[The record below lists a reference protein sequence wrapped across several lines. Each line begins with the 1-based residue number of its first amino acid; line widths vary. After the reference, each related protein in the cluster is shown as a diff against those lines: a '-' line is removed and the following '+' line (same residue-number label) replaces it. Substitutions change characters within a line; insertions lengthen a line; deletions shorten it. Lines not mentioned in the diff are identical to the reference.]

1 MTAPPDTAAVAT
13 RARPT
18 PWWLWVAPGLALL
31 PALVPFTFLMGRVL
45 GSGSRL
51 SDIVLSSQT
60 ARLIANTATLVV
72 LVVISVAVIGI
83 GAAWLTERTD
93 LRCRRL
99 WRVVVMLPLVMPSY
113 VIALALLAATGPR
126 GYLSDLAGFTIPAV
140 SGLIGAW
147 LTLTLATYPYVYLAA
162 SASLR
167 RLDSAHEEA
176 ARGLGAGPWR
186 AFRTIVLPQLRPAV
200 GSGLLVVALYTLSD
214 FGAVSLLRFDSFS
227 RVVYAQY
234 AGRLDRTPAAVL
246 ASVLVVLALVVVWA
260 EWRTRGRAAYH
271 GRPVTRPPRLARL
284 STTGSAVATGLLT
297 ALALVSLV
305 IPLGVLVAWASRVSG
320 PVIPWDAMAGSLT
333 AATLAALLASAL
345 ALPTAVLIARHSSRT
360 TRWVERTAYAVFALP
375 HVTIGL
381 ATVFFAA
388 RYLGGFYQSL
398 TVLVAVYAAVF
409 FAQALGPTRAALLQV
424 SPAIEEASRSL
435 GAGPMRT
442 IVRIT
447 APTVRRGLVAGALLV
462 FLTTMKELPA
472 TLLLR
477 PTGFETLAIDV
488 WSAADSLLYSRAAVP
503 AILLLV
509 VAAIPTYLLTRRE
522 T

>member
-1 MTAPPDTAAVAT
+1 
-13 RARPT
+13 
-18 PWWLWVAPGLALL
+18 
-31 PALVPFTFLMGRVL
+31 
-45 GSGSRL
+45 
-51 SDIVLSSQT
+51 
-60 ARLIANTATLVV
+60 
-72 LVVISVAVIGI
+72 
-83 GAAWLTERTD
+83 
-93 LRCRRL
+93 
-99 WRVVVMLPLVMPSY
+99 
-113 VIALALLAATGPR
+113 
-126 GYLSDLAGFTIPAV
+126 
-140 SGLIGAW
+140 
-147 LTLTLATYPYVYLAA
+147 
-162 SASLR
+162 
-167 RLDSAHEEA
+167 
-176 ARGLGAGPWR
+176 
-186 AFRTIVLPQLRPAV
+186 
-200 GSGLLVVALYTLSD
+200 
-214 FGAVSLLRFDSFS
+214 
-227 RVVYAQY
+227 
-234 AGRLDRTPAAVL
+234 
-246 ASVLVVLALVVVWA
+246 
-260 EWRTRGRAAYH
+260 
-271 GRPVTRPPRLARL
+271 
-284 STTGSAVATGLLT
+284 
-297 ALALVSLV
+297 
-305 IPLGVLVAWASRVSG
+305 
-320 PVIPWDAMAGSLT
+320 
-333 AATLAALLASAL
+333 TLAAIVAAAL
-345 ALPTAVLIARHSSRT
+345 ALPTAVLIARHASRS
-360 TRWVERTAYAVFALP
+360 TRLVERTAYAVFALP

-447 APTVRRGLVAGALLV
+447 APTVRRGLVAGGLLV